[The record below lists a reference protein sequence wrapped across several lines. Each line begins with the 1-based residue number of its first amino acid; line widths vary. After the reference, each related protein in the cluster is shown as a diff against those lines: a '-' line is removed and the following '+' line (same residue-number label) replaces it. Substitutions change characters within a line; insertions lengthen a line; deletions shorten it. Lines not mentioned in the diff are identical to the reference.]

1 MLSDSALFVHPIS
14 ENKKQRDFIFTPVQP
29 TQTSSHLD
37 SIFPSPFPGRGLIP
51 DTVGLV
57 NMGDLRDERIVGVG
71 VGQHRANRQKNC
83 GGTSVMYP
91 GHGVHLMV
99 DIGHRPL
106 EMVRAGDH

>member
-83 GGTSVMYP
+83 GGTISNVSRTWRSFDGGY
-91 GHGVHLMV
+91 
-99 DIGHRPL
+99 
-106 EMVRAGDH
+106 RAQTFRDGKSW